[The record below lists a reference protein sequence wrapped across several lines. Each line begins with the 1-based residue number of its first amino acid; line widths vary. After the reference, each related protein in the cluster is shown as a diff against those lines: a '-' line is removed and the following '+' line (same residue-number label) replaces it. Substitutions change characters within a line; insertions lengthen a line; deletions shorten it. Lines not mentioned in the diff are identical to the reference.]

1 VLGRWRVKALPG
13 RLAALVSG
21 VVGEIAVVADRS
33 WPRENSAVWE
43 VTDVSGGRWF
53 VKRHPS
59 GRTHDREVFAYRH
72 WASALG
78 PGRAP
83 VLAAADRQLLAV
95 IVSGLPGY
103 VVRDMRLAAGD
114 EREVHRQGGI
124 LLRRFHQ
131 AAPPVR
137 GGFDADAVIGRVDEH
152 LCHAAG
158 LLTPREAALIRS
170 CAVGLARLVSELS
183 AVPAHGD
190 LQPRN
195 WLWDPAA
202 RRLAVID
209 FERADP
215 APAVRD
221 LVRLEYGAW
230 DQRPDLRDAFMGG
243 YGRMLTSTE
252 TKAMRCLA
260 ALDALSGLHWGT
272 SNHDHEVTSRARRT
286 LDHLLAVPP

>member
-1 VLGRWRVKALPG
+1 MKGLPG
-13 RLAALVSG
+13 HLAALVSG
-21 VVGEIAVVADRS
+21 VVGEIAAVADRS

-43 VTDVSGGRWF
+43 VTDASEGRWF

-83 VLAAADRQLLAV
+83 VLAVADRQLLAV
-95 IVSGLPGY
+95 VVSGLPGQ

-114 EREVHRQGGI
+114 EREVHRQGGV

-131 AAPPVR
+131 AAPPAR

-152 LCHAAG
+152 LCHAAR
-158 LLTPREAALIRS
+158 LLAPREVALVRS
-170 CAVGLARLVSELS
+170 CAAGLAGLVPELP

-190 LQPRN
+190 MQPRN

-209 FERADP
+209 FERAEP

-221 LVRLEYGAW
+221 LVRLEYGPW

-243 YGRMLTSTE
+243 YGRTLTSTE

-260 ALDALSGLHWGT
+260 ALDALGGLLWGT
-272 SNHDHEVTSRARRT
+272 RNPDHEVTSRARRT
-286 LDHLLAVPP
+286 LDRLLAITA